1 MVGGLRTASIKKS
14 SGDMMDDIAMSLG
27 LQDTGSKL
35 GTRKQFAQGLLKNVC
50 ETKDGGDRAKV
61 P

>member
-1 MVGGLRTASIKKS
+1 
-14 SGDMMDDIAMSLG
+14 MMDDIAMSLG